1 MLLTLATTIHRLRP
15 PPCDSSGGRK
25 CIEANGSQ
33 LAMVYIALYTVA
45 LGAGGIKSN
54 VAGFGSDQFD
64 KSTPKDEK
72 AMVYFFNRFYLCISG
87 GSVFAVTV
95 MVYIQDNVGR
105 GWGYGVSAGTM
116 VMAVFLLVYG
126 MRFYWYKKPQGSP
139 LSVIWRVVFLAWKNK
154 RLSYPDHPR
163 LLNGY
168 DSSKVPHTEKLR

>member
-105 GWGYGVSAGTM
+105 GGGMGC
-116 VMAVFLLVYG
+116 LLG
-126 MRFYWYKKPQGSP
+126 QWLWLFFYWCMG
-139 LSVIWRVVFLAWKNK
+139 
-154 RLSYPDHPR
+154 
-163 LLNGY
+163 
-168 DSSKVPHTEKLR
+168 